1 MKHTSK
7 WDIDLKFGKG
17 GEDRVAN
24 LLNADKSKIEVKTVR
39 DWWYKTGNIAIEIEC
54 RGKPSG
60 LYATEA
66 DYWVHILHKDG
77 KDYCKLFFD
86 VPTLKEI
93 AFKYIDNTKM
103 IGDNFASKCILIP
116 LKELFDVKERVK
128 L

>member
-7 WDIDLKFGKG
+7 WDIDLKFGKS

-24 LLNADKSKIEVKTVR
+24 LLNAEQSKIEVKTER

-77 KDYCKLFFD
+77 KDYCKLFSSLVLSFNY
-86 VPTLKEI
+86 
-93 AFKYIDNTKM
+93 F
-103 IGDNFASKCILIP
+103 SKDYYKLFVLLSLISN
-116 LKELFDVKERVK
+116 
-128 L
+128 

>member
-1 MKHTSK
+1 M
-7 WDIDLKFGKG
+7 DLAYGQDRENKLAAIFDTDKFK
-17 GEDRVAN
+17 V
-24 LLNADKSKIEVKTVR
+24 EVKTER

-93 AFKYIDNTKM
+93 AFKYVDNTKM